1 MAAKLQQKNQNST
14 RQMKQ
19 ICSAMKEYRKSTSHP
34 SWLFMRLF
42 MKATFFTYMHHPL
55 WIMESVLIAV
65 MLAARYTVGILG
77 RYRICP
83 FLVSG

>member
-1 MAAKLQQKNQNST
+1 MATKLQQKTQNPAK
-14 RQMKQ
+14 QMKQ
-19 ICSAMKEYRKSTSHP
+19 ICSGMKEYLKSTSHP

-42 MKATFFTYMHHPL
+42 MTATFFICMHHPL

-65 MLAARYTVGILG
+65 MSALKSIVSISG

>member
-1 MAAKLQQKNQNST
+1 MAAKLQQKNQNHA

-19 ICSAMKEYRKSTSHP
+19 ICSAMKEYLKSTSRP

-42 MKATFFTYMHHPL
+42 MTATFFIYMYHPL
-55 WIMESVLIAV
+55 WIMASVLIAV
-65 MLAARYTVGILG
+65 KSAVRYTADISG

-83 FLVSG
+83 FLASG